1 MSVRR
6 EIGLENLR
14 KIAGEVGIVAVEKL
28 RNTSP
33 DLADFITEF
42 AFGDIYT
49 LPTLSKRDKVLI
61 TLSSLIS
68 QGDTG
73 ALQLH
78 LHSAQNIGLT
88 NEEIKNVIMHCIP
101 YVGFPKVIQAM
112 QVFEDVMHGNSS
124 MASQ

>member
-1 MSVRR
+1 MSIRR

-14 KIAGEVGIVAVEKL
+14 DIAGEFGITAVEKL
-28 RNTSP
+28 RDTSP
-33 DLADFITEF
+33 DLAEFITEF
-42 AFGDIYT
+42 AFGDIYS

-88 NEEIKNVIMHCIP
+88 NEEIKNIIMHCIP
-101 YVGFPKVIQAM
+101 YVGFPKVIKAM
-112 QVFEDVMHGNSS
+112 HVFEDVMHGDSS
-124 MASQ
+124 LASR